1 MRIAFDLDNTITNTE
16 ELYHIYFDKYLK
28 DKNLT
33 EKDIN
38 INLIEEFQ
46 HQYLEDVFNN
56 VSIKEDASKYLNL
69 LSKDHDIYIITAR
82 NNKYVTLED
91 INIICKRWLE
101 NNDIS
106 PKKIITDASLEQKM
120 EACKENNI
128 EIFIDDDLRNIVH
141 VDKLNIKTI
150 LFDDSNYYP
159 KTKRVTNWEELY
171 NEITKV

>member
-16 ELYHIYFDKYLK
+16 ELYHIYFDEYLK
-28 DKNLT
+28 DNNLT

-38 INLIEEFQ
+38 INLIEDFQ
-46 HQYLEDVFNN
+46 HKYLENVFNN
-56 VSIKEDASKYLNL
+56 VKVKKDAAKYLNL

-91 INIICKRWLE
+91 IDIICKRWLD
-101 NNDIS
+101 NNEIY
-106 PKKIITDASLEQKM
+106 PKKLITDASQKQKM
-120 EACKENNI
+120 EACRDNEI
-128 EIFIDDDLRNIVH
+128 DIFIDDDLRNIVH
-141 VDKLNIKTI
+141 VDKLDIKTI

-159 KTKRVTNWEELY
+159 NTKRVTNWEELY